1 MSCDQIVEHINR
13 LNEGCD
19 CMYHLFQDSESEF
32 LQMQF
37 IYVFCGYSH
46 NKQHHQWIGLCN
58 EDIIFSVRYGV
69 NF

>member
-37 IYVFCGYSH
+37 IYVFL
-46 NKQHHQWIGLCN
+46 WL
-58 EDIIFSVRYGV
+58 FSQ
-69 NF
+69 